1 MLKIVRVV
9 VFTVAIVLSMARL
22 VWADVYS
29 EYEEDGTRNAFHTDP
44 TVNSRRTDHFVIR
57 FGPKPR
63 QGFMVEQVYHGQM
76 QLLEHA
82 YDTWL
87 GLGLH
92 PLGGTDPTTKY
103 KLIIEPAQTWD
114 GDTEGTAVSFSTPI
128 AGTSYWVP
136 GIHIPCNSLG
146 YKAPNGTTPHECGH
160 NWENQNGN
168 IPATTPQG
176 LTESLANWLLQL
188 QLADYPQD
196 WVSVGMPMG
205 HAAVGYNCLS
215 FFNYFMDAPG
225 YGSNFINQMVSAPN
239 LNTAPDYLS
248 DDLIRKAIRVDTSGA
263 VDKAGAIHDGLGLMN
278 AKMLNMDF
286 WNHRVNTA
294 YSYDQD
300 SQRSAFSWTRIPMVR
315 QPGVSGTWYRP
326 EWTCI
331 PQTLMNNFIPLTV
344 TASGSPR
351 TVTCDFRPVAD
362 AVRGTSFRACFV
374 AFNQNKEARYGRLW
388 NAGVN
393 SFTLADDEQAV
404 YLAIIACPKAMNA
417 AFNHS
422 DYTLNNVA
430 MFPYRIS
437 LTGADPR
444 GWQAPAPISGFH
456 THTNGGGIVANTAT
470 VDASAYVGPN
480 AMVLGT
486 AKVYGNARIED
497 YALVDGSATIGRS
510 GQSDDPVVS
519 GHAYVTDTAQVY
531 GHAKVRDYGWVWGAA
546 KIYDNA
552 IVMAHSMMKGASVFG
567 NAVMNQAPLRDTGLN
582 FSGSYSGSAI
592 IGGDCSGLGL
602 TFCDKGVWCEFPG
615 ISVADNKYQYLGYNF
630 EKKSCVFAM
639 DQYGMNHSYLM
650 GEPGVVRDTVNG
662 IATSTLNLNGTSQYV
677 ELRPDA
683 VDFAE
688 LTIATWVKWTG
699 SGNDQRIFSTG
710 NGNTNYMYLTPK
722 AASTGKLRWE
732 ISSGSSV
739 QSLNGTAALAS
750 NTWTHVAITLSNN
763 VGTLFVNGV
772 AVTNATIT
780 LAPDQLHAPLMAD
793 WNFIGRGNSGSYFAG
808 RIDEFRV
815 YNKALN
821 AAAVAALLTDI
832 STSTAPAADTTAPTP
847 NAATWLVNPV
857 VSGGNAITMSA
868 TEGTDAGGNG
878 VLYYFRCVTDSS
890 HDSGWISENKF
901 TDCACAPGTT
911 YTYAVKMKDKLGNVG
926 AESSSLSATTPSV
939 DVTAPTPNAPTFA
952 FGPKGASTT
961 SITMTAT
968 KAGDSDETV
977 MYKFTRFGTS
987 ITSGWTSSRNW
998 TDTNLTSGSSY
1009 TYTLQVKDSRGNTT
1023 TTTTSASAIA
1033 RDDTAP
1039 ALDTDFRLQW
1049 ATYPYT
1055 QLDKT
1060 VRMYAR
1066 DQLETAVDYYYECV
1080 EMPSINSGWTNNK
1093 VWVTPPMPDGTY
1105 TFRFKIRDRS
1115 PQLNQSPW
1123 SAGKTSKVLP
1133 TNCYH
1138 DYSLAQL
1145 AGLADSTLVRFTG
1158 KVTQVNSDNYVVS
1171 TADGLTNI
1179 SVVPRTFGSKTDATL
1194 LNRNVNIKG
1203 HLWTYTGTPKRVTG
1217 AIVAGNPQIG
1227 KIEFENCDY
1236 DDDLAR
1242 LLYDA
1247 NASGS
1252 EYLGWFQ
1259 PAWSVTIPNVAAANQ
1274 LTLTYAGGGGTLS
1287 LYTNG
1292 VYYRKLTIPG
1302 TANNSTW
1309 GSTTITGLSITAGTA
1324 LRLQQDAGDAA
1335 PMLDYMILGPTYA
1348 LSGKVSNT
1356 NGVGIAGANIYISG
1370 STNAALD
1377 PVYSTLTDASGNYT
1391 KAVPNGTWYVAACA
1405 NSQAYISSADQTV
1418 VVSGSSVSN
1427 VNFTLQTVTRS
1438 FPRPSD
1444 LLFACI
1450 PEMLPD
1456 YGAAGTW
1463 VSYTPTNLSFATKG
1477 VPMVETVS

>member
-1 MLKIVRVV
+1 M
-9 VFTVAIVLSMARL
+9 AIVLSMARL

-688 LTIATWVKWTG
+688 LTIATWVK
-699 SGNDQRIFSTG
+699 
-710 NGNTNYMYLTPK
+710 
-722 AASTGKLRWE
+722 
-732 ISSGSSV
+732 
-739 QSLNGTAALAS
+739 
-750 NTWTHVAITLSNN
+750 
-763 VGTLFVNGV
+763 
-772 AVTNATIT
+772 
-780 LAPDQLHAPLMAD
+780 
-793 WNFIGRGNSGSYFAG
+793 
-808 RIDEFRV
+808 
-815 YNKALN
+815 
-821 AAAVAALLTDI
+821 
-832 STSTAPAADTTAPTP
+832 
-847 NAATWLVNPV
+847 
-857 VSGGNAITMSA
+857 
-868 TEGTDAGGNG
+868 
-878 VLYYFRCVTDSS
+878 
-890 HDSGWISENKF
+890 
-901 TDCACAPGTT
+901 
-911 YTYAVKMKDKLGNVG
+911 
-926 AESSSLSATTPSV
+926 
-939 DVTAPTPNAPTFA
+939 
-952 FGPKGASTT
+952 
-961 SITMTAT
+961 
-968 KAGDSDETV
+968 
-977 MYKFTRFGTS
+977 
-987 ITSGWTSSRNW
+987 
-998 TDTNLTSGSSY
+998 
-1009 TYTLQVKDSRGNTT
+1009 
-1023 TTTTSASAIA
+1023 
-1033 RDDTAP
+1033 
-1039 ALDTDFRLQW
+1039 
-1049 ATYPYT
+1049 
-1055 QLDKT
+1055 
-1060 VRMYAR
+1060 
-1066 DQLETAVDYYYECV
+1066 
-1080 EMPSINSGWTNNK
+1080 
-1093 VWVTPPMPDGTY
+1093 
-1105 TFRFKIRDRS
+1105 
-1115 PQLNQSPW
+1115 
-1123 SAGKTSKVLP
+1123 
-1133 TNCYH
+1133 
-1138 DYSLAQL
+1138 
-1145 AGLADSTLVRFTG
+1145 
-1158 KVTQVNSDNYVVS
+1158 
-1171 TADGLTNI
+1171 
-1179 SVVPRTFGSKTDATL
+1179 
-1194 LNRNVNIKG
+1194 
-1203 HLWTYTGTPKRVTG
+1203 
-1217 AIVAGNPQIG
+1217 
-1227 KIEFENCDY
+1227 
-1236 DDDLAR
+1236 
-1242 LLYDA
+1242 
-1247 NASGS
+1247 
-1252 EYLGWFQ
+1252 
-1259 PAWSVTIPNVAAANQ
+1259 
-1274 LTLTYAGGGGTLS
+1274 
-1287 LYTNG
+1287 
-1292 VYYRKLTIPG
+1292 
-1302 TANNSTW
+1302 
-1309 GSTTITGLSITAGTA
+1309 
-1324 LRLQQDAGDAA
+1324 
-1335 PMLDYMILGPTYA
+1335 
-1348 LSGKVSNT
+1348 
-1356 NGVGIAGANIYISG
+1356 
-1370 STNAALD
+1370 
-1377 PVYSTLTDASGNYT
+1377 
-1391 KAVPNGTWYVAACA
+1391 
-1405 NSQAYISSADQTV
+1405 
-1418 VVSGSSVSN
+1418 
-1427 VNFTLQTVTRS
+1427 
-1438 FPRPSD
+1438 
-1444 LLFACI
+1444 
-1450 PEMLPD
+1450 
-1456 YGAAGTW
+1456 
-1463 VSYTPTNLSFATKG
+1463 
-1477 VPMVETVS
+1477 